1 MSMVCQLYTESKELM
16 KILFLTRSLNC
27 GGAERQLVALSRGLS
42 QQGHNVSIAVI
53 YSGGPLEKDLKGTSV
68 RVLTLNKRGRWEFMG
83 FLWRLIKLVVREQA
97 DILHT
102 YTDNLFA
109 VAAQPCLPSMKI
121 VWGIR
126 GSEVDFSRY
135 DWLYR
140 VSYRLSCSL
149 SRTADLIISNSH
161 AGRNVHVADGYP
173 EKKVIVIP
181 NGIDTV
187 RFRPDSKGRE
197 RVRREW
203 KLTEHDLLIGVVARL
218 DPMKDHDTFL
228 RAASLLLQV
237 RPAAKFVCVGDGP
250 PQYRAALQSRA
261 HELGLSN
268 HVLWAGVRSDVVDV
282 FNALDVLVSSSSFGE
297 GFSNVIG
304 EAMACGVPCVATK
317 VGDAEHIVGELGEL
331 VNPNDPVALSAGI
344 QRVLTRE
351 LSPDEIRRRIV
362 ESFSLV
368 KLTLSTERELL
379 KLCHQMA
386 PTSLS
391 QTQQT
396 LLR

>member
-1 MSMVCQLYTESKELM
+1 M
-16 KILFLTRSLNC
+16 
-27 GGAERQLVALSRGLS
+27 AVA
-42 QQGHNVSIAVI
+42 VV
-53 YSGGPLEKDLKGTSV
+53 YSGGPLEKDLRGTSV
-68 RVLTLNKRGRWEFMG
+68 RVLTLNKRGRWELAG
-83 FLWRLIKLVVREQA
+83 FLWRLIKLVVREQP

-140 VSYRLSCSL
+140 VSYRLSCIL

-161 AGRNVHVADGYP
+161 AGRKVHVADGYP

-181 NGIDTV
+181 NGIDTA

-203 KLTEHDLLIGVVARL
+203 KLAGHDLLIGVVARL

-228 RAASLLLQV
+228 RAASLVLQV
-237 RPAAKFVCVGDGP
+237 RSAARFVCVGDGP

-261 HELGLSN
+261 HELGLSD

-282 FNALDVLVSSSSFGE
+282 LNALDVLVSSSSFGE

-304 EAMACGVPCVATK
+304 EAMACGVPCVATN
-317 VGDAEHIVGELGEL
+317 VGDAGLIVGDVCEL
-331 VNPNDPVALSAGI
+331 VEPGDPVALSDGI
-344 QRVLTRE
+344 KRLLARRPSPEE
-351 LSPDEIRRRIV
+351 LRRHIV
-362 ESFSLV
+362 DKFSLDN
-368 KLTLSTERELL
+368 LTLRTERELL
-379 KLCHQMA
+379 VLCHQMA
-386 PTSLS
+386 PNSIS
-391 QTQQT
+391 PTQQS
-396 LLR
+396 LL